1 MIITTIPLYSCGED
15 TRDWPRI
22 SLSFERENIYKV
34 QVLHEKNNVEKY
46 YIKLEFTYYLKDYS
60 IDQYKSTFYN
70 KGITNGYVSFNDEKI
85 HFDPEDIESFY
96 IYSIKDL
103 GENK

>member
-1 MIITTIPLYSCGED
+1 M
-15 TRDWPRI
+15 R
-22 SLSFERENIYKV
+22 
-34 QVLHEKNNVEKY
+34 KNNVEEVFDTTKREELDELYEVGFVYKEKTESKNNLEKY

-70 KGITNGYVSFNDEKI
+70 KGITNGYVSFNDEEI
-85 HFDPEDIESFY
+85 HFDQEDIESFY
-96 IYSIKDL
+96 IYWIKDL